1 MFAISGINSFVFM
14 VYSARQ
20 IKRAVNAQQ
29 RENGSYQQKG
39 ISFPMAEN
47 SIPQFS
53 FLGQVAELA
62 PTISNLL
69 NSKTGRITAAVSSH
83 DVTGGYGRGFTF
95 YLKLELLVEQC
106 LTCFE
111 TQFSAPTFDCRW
123 HRFEKRFM
131 QIADAEAPTLEKA
144 LRKLEA
150 ALAIRERRA
159 A

>member
-1 MFAISGINSFVFM
+1 MADTFNTAPDFV
-14 VYSARQ
+14 
-20 IKRAVNAQQ
+20 AQVQ
-29 RENGSYQQKG
+29 S
-39 ISFPMAEN
+39 
-47 SIPQFS
+47 
-53 FLGQVAELA
+53 LA
-62 PTISNLL
+62 PSIHQLITNKAARL
-69 NSKTGRITAAVSSH
+69 TAALTTH

-95 YLKLELLVEQC
+95 HLKLELLIEQC

-111 TQFSAPTFDCRW
+111 TATSRPSFNCRW

-150 ALAIRERRA
+150 VSAMEQRRA